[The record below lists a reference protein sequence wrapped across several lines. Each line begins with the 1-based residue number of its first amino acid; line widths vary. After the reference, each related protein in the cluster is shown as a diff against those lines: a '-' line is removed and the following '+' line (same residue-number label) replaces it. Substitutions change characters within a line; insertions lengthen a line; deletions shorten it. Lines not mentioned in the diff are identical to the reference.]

1 MAHTMLIH
9 LLNDE
14 PVVGEVERLPEPT
27 DQVLI
32 VTGVRKLDGHPV
44 SFLQPDV
51 GTVIFPWAR
60 IQCVELMGGEA
71 EEEIISFIKE

>member
-1 MAHTMLIH
+1 MAHTVLIH

-14 PVVGEVERLPEPT
+14 PVVGEVDKLPEPV

-32 VTGVRKLDGHPV
+32 VSGVRKLDGQPV
-44 SFLQPDV
+44 PFVQPNV
-51 GTVIFPWAR
+51 STVIFPWAR
-60 IQCVELMGGEA
+60 IQCVELMVSEA